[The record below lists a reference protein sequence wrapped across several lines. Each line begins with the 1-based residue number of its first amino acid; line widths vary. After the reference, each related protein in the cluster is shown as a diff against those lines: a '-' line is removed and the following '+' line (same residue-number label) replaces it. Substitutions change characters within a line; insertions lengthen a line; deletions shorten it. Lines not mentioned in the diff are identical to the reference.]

1 MTTTMTTKT
10 AATVVHLES
19 HPAWRATRRQ
29 ARELDEAMRRHPSY
43 QSRTESARTRL
54 HSV

>member
-1 MTTTMTTKT
+1 MTTKT
-10 AATVVHLES
+10 AANPVVHLES
-19 HPAWRATRRQ
+19 HPAWRASRRR

-43 QSRTESARTRL
+43 QSRTELPPVRL